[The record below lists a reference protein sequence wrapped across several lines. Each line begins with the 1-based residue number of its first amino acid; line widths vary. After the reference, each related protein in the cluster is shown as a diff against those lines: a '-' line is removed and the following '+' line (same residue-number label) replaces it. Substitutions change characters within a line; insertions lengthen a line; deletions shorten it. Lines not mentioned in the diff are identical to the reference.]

1 MNIGLIDVDSHNFP
15 NLPLMKLSA
24 YHKGLG
30 DHVEM
35 WNGFKHYDKVYMAK
49 VFTDEYTP
57 TMDYCINADEVVIG
71 GTGFDLINKLPK
83 EVEHQY
89 PDYSL
94 YNTEQ
99 AYGFLTRGCP
109 RSCGFCIV
117 SQKEGLKS
125 YKVADLSEFWKGQ
138 KEIKL
143 LDPNLLA
150 CKDHMNLLDQLAQS
164 KAYIDFTQGLDAR
177 MLTEDNINAINKLK
191 VKEVHFAWDF
201 MSQSEKIVRNL
212 KLYASMN
219 KYHPHG
225 YNASVYVLTNYDTDH
240 EEDLER
246 IYKLREMNYVPYV
259 MIYNKHKADK
269 QTRDLSRWVNN
280 KIIWRNC
287 ERFEDY
293 GKEPK

>member
-57 TMDYCINADEVVIG
+57 TMDYCINADEVVTG
-71 GTGFDLINKLPK
+71 GTGFDLINKLPN
-83 EVEHQY
+83 EVEHQH

-150 CKDHMNLLDQLAQS
+150 CKDHMDLLDQLAQS

-201 MSQSEKIVRNL
+201 MSQSKKIVKNL

-246 IYKLREMNYVPYV
+246 IYKLREMNYDPYV

-280 KIIWRNC
+280 KKIWRNC